1 MKREELKAKGMTDE
15 QIDFVMAENGK
26 DVEAVKQKLTTV
38 EAENKTSKEQLAE
51 ANKQIE
57 AFKGLDIDGVK
68 KASEEWKAKAEA
80 AQAEA
85 QKQIADLKFGHA
97 LDTAL
102 AGEKAKNAKAVKALL
117 NTEGLKYNE
126 ADGSIIGLKEQLE
139 TIKKDADY
147 LFDTGEPPPQIVG
160 QTPGKTV
167 PTGDPFLAAVLKG
180 GNLLPEQ
187 GK

>member
-1 MKREELKAKGMTDE
+1 MKREDLKAKGLTDE
-15 QIDFVMAENGK
+15 QIDFIMAENGK
-26 DVEAVKQKLTTV
+26 DVEAVKQKLTTA
-38 EAENKTSKEQLAE
+38 EAENKTAKEQLAE

-57 AFKGLDIDGVK
+57 SFKGLDIDGVK
-68 KASEEWKAKAEA
+68 KAAEEWKAKAET
-80 AQAEA
+80 AQTEA

-102 AGEKAKNAKAVKALL
+102 AGEKAKNAKAVRALL

-147 LFDTGEPPPQIVG
+147 LFESDQPTPRIVG
-160 QTPGKTV
+160 GTNGNNV
-167 PTGDPFLAAVLKG
+167 TGDPLLAAVMKG
-180 GNLLPEQ
+180 AGLQIEQ